1 MRLVAIV
8 LALLLSLRAAG
19 ADPVADFYAGK
30 TLQMLVGYGPGG
42 GYDFYGRLVAEFLP
56 KYLPGH
62 PTIVTENMPG
72 AGSFAA
78 AKYIAG
84 VAPHDGT
91 VLASL
96 AQTFAL
102 DSAVGG
108 PGKANA
114 AAFHYVGRVTTN
126 IDVGVALPSSGIR
139 SIADARARRY
149 TVGASGRGSNT
160 DIYAEA
166 LNAYGGTKFKIVLGY
181 KGTSEI
187 LLAMQRGEVDVV
199 GAFGLPVMLASH
211 PGWIDKGE
219 AVFLYQAALKRSPL
233 LPNVPTLAELA
244 VSDEGRAILRAIAS
258 TAEIGRSIIVGPGV
272 PPQRLEALRR
282 AFAQMVKDPAFVATC
297 SQRHLMLDPGSGQAM
312 DAIVKQTFALPRPTL
327 AKIGAMLAT
336 N

>member
-1 MRLVAIV
+1 MRLVSIV

-30 TLQMLVGYGPGG
+30 TLRMLVGYGPGG

-126 IDVGVALPSSGIR
+126 IDVGAALPSTGIR

-187 LLAMQRGEVDVV
+187 LLAMERGEVDVV

-272 PPQRLEALRR
+272 PPQRLEALRS

-297 SQRHLMLDPGSGQAM
+297 SQRHLMLDPGSGEAM
-312 DAIVKQTFALPRPTL
+312 DAIVKETFALPKPTL